1 MYVYETG
8 TAHPSGAPAFTPGF
22 SGVCVAQSLVF
33 CVVFYLSFFT
43 FGICIFCPSSIYDF
57 WLSIVYLRI
66 FLVILYFS
74 ALIIL
79 ASEVCLFEEQS

>member
-57 WLSIVYLRI
+57 
-66 FLVILYFS
+66 
-74 ALIIL
+74 
-79 ASEVCLFEEQS
+79 